1 MPGRTLVHFD
11 SLRICYDADW
21 RAGRTHTAAGRESH
35 GSMLAESAVTLSMR
49 ILNTNT
55 SQSLLRG
62 LGAPSVPRDMD
73 SGTLSACLPGRAS
86 PAGGVGGAAETT
98 LWREVGLLGGLLLM
112 IVSQTLSGG

>member
-1 MPGRTLVHFD
+1 
-11 SLRICYDADW
+11 
-21 RAGRTHTAAGRESH
+21 
-35 GSMLAESAVTLSMR
+35 MLAESAVTLSMR
-49 ILNTNT
+49 ILNTST